1 MTTQIMRAGRPH
13 PRREPSAFRRA
24 GRVFCLLLA
33 LVAIGASTSVFAP
46 AAFAGDA
53 ERVKRMHDRLV
64 GVPPD
69 DARLTQ
75 LVLVLQNQGPVEAA
89 LQALEHPVFYSS
101 TLKSFVTPWTNQEQT
116 VFAPLNDYSALVIGM
131 IRDDVPFNTVLSTD
145 LAYVGRNGIVA
156 NGYSQD
162 NNNHY
167 EQLEAAHVDL
177 SNTTD
182 FVAVPQSSLP
192 GNQLAAGDAAGVLTT
207 RAAGEAFFSAGTNRR
222 MLRFTAMNYLCRD
235 LEELL
240 DTSLPSDW
248 IRQDVSRSPGGD
260 SSLFMTS
267 CIGCHT
273 GMDPF
278 AGAFAYF
285 EWVEGDPND
294 NNDNGR
300 VIHTPGQVQP
310 KYLINGNTFP
320 AGYVTI
326 DNRWENRWVE
336 GKNSVFGW
344 PASPREGYGPKTMGQ
359 AIGNSTAFATCQV
372 EKVFEQVCF
381 RPDSSQPDR
390 DAITT
395 ITQSFI
401 DNGYSLKQVFAE
413 VAEYCTRGD
422 AL

>member
-1 MTTQIMRAGRPH
+1 MTIQSVRTRQPH
-13 PRREPSAFRRA
+13 RDASRRA
-24 GRVFCLLLA
+24 LARVLPLLA
-33 LVAIGASTSVFAP
+33 GFVLGCLVVPTAW
-46 AAFAGDA
+46 AGDA

-69 DARLTQ
+69 DVRLTQ
-75 LVLVLQNQGPVEAA
+75 LVGVLQNQGPVEAA
-89 LQALEHPVFYSS
+89 LQALEHPVFYTS

-116 VFAPLNDYSALVIGM
+116 VFAPLNDYTALVIGM
-131 IRDDVPFNTVLSTD
+131 IRDDVPFNTVLSAD
-145 LAYVGRNGIVA
+145 LAYVGRNGLVA
-156 NGYSQD
+156 NGYSPN

-177 SNTTD
+177 SNTND
-182 FVAVPQSSLP
+182 FIPVAQSALP
-192 GNQLAAGDAAGVLTT
+192 GSQLAAGDAAGVVTT

-222 MLRFTAMNYLCRD
+222 MFRFTAMNYLCRD

-248 IRQDVSRSPGGD
+248 IRQDVNRSPGGD
-260 SSLFMTS
+260 SSIFMTS

-278 AGAFAYF
+278 SGAYAYF
-285 EWVEGDPND
+285 EWVDGND
-294 NNDNGR
+294 NDPNDNGR

-310 KYLINGNTFP
+310 KHLINGNTFP

-326 DNRWENRWVE
+326 DNRWENRWLQ
-336 GKNSVFGW
+336 GQNSVLGW
-344 PASPREGYGPKTMGQ
+344 PASPQEGYGPKTMGQ
-359 AIGNSTAFATCQV
+359 AIGNSRAFATCQV

-381 RPDSSQPDR
+381 RHDSDQNDR
-390 DAITT
+390 DAITA

-401 DNGYSLKQVFAE
+401 DNGYSLKRVFAE